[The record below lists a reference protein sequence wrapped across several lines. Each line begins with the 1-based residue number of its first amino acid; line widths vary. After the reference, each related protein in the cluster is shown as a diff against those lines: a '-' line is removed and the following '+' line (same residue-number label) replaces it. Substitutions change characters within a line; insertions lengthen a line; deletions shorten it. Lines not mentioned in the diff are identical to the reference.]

1 MAKKL
6 GINNPLFEN
15 VEENKEPKKVGRKR
29 NEALVRDN
37 AVQNGL
43 TEDLTRATFILKVD
57 NLNKLK
63 DYAYT
68 KRITIKDAINEAIES
83 FINDYEAD
91 PKNERLLEHKK

>member
-1 MAKKL
+1 MAQKL
-6 GINNPLFEN
+6 GLNNPLFN
-15 VEENKEPKKVGRKR
+15 NSEEIAEPKKPGRKR

-83 FINDYEAD
+83 FINDYESNPD
-91 PKNERLLEHKK
+91 NETLLEHKK